1 MNAELPSEPTGLI
14 ARVVGALRSG
24 PVRRGILLVALA
36 FGTAFLT
43 VDYVRVPTGTWNV
56 GDVAERDIRATN
68 ALELQD
74 TAETIRQQRG
84 AQEGVLKVFDY
95 DATLSARLGG
105 RVGAAFSEARGALEA
120 ARLAA
125 KAEDRAELTDA
136 ELASITAIFLAQL
149 ELSLDAKDLQRV
161 VDSRW
166 SPEVERQAVEMVTMA
181 MRAYVIADK
190 STLGGSDD
198 AVSVVRILS
207 PDKRD
212 EIRLDDFDGVQVPA
226 AARRQITLFALENG
240 DASAPERKAAV
251 ALARAAVRPNFS
263 YNQLLTE
270 DRRTAARRGV
280 HDVVVHVPKGSV
292 IVREGDRLD
301 ARDVELIGAL
311 QESRSG
317 YSFVGGLLALVA
329 MSALLFIALFQF
341 ATGYIKKFA
350 REPWDLEAM
359 GVLLLLSLGLA
370 RLTVELS
377 QPLATGLGLGM
388 QPSGLWYLVPFAGFA
403 MLVRILVNSETAI
416 VWILAASALMGVLMD
431 QQVLYAV
438 FYAVSGV
445 TAAGALAHI
454 RERVGVLRAGLLTGL
469 VNAAAALLLNLVQVH
484 LGDSPMLM
492 DAATQPLWDV
502 SFAFLGG
509 VFSGIVVL
517 GLVPIF
523 ELFGFVTDYRLLELA
538 NLNHPLLR
546 QLMLRAP
553 GTYHH
558 SVTVAQ
564 LCEAAAERIGANA
577 LQTRVACYFHDIG
590 KSVNPKYFIENQRGG
605 PNPHDRL
612 PARTSARIIVNHVED
627 GEAIA
632 RQYNLPQPIID
643 GIVMHHGNGLIQYFY
658 AKALQE
664 AGPDDVV
671 DDADFRYRGTPPN
684 SRETGIMM
692 LADKVE
698 AACRTLKD
706 KSQENIRALIQ
717 KIVNGAILD
726 GQLEQCP
733 LTVKELYDIVHA
745 FTETLLGI
753 YHHRIEYPGI
763 PKRRAEARREDPPSG
778 PIITLETPSG
788 AGSPPPTP
796 PAATTEEASAPV
808 QIVDP
813 AAARPTPGQLASDY
827 EGPEHHGSEV
837 GRRPIQL
844 DTE

>member
-1 MNAELPSEPTGLI
+1 MNAKVETEPEGI
-14 ARVVGALRSG
+14 VGRLGAALRSD
-24 PVRRGILLVALA
+24 PVRRGILLVLLA
-36 FGTAFLT
+36 FGTALLT
-43 VDYVRVPTGTWNV
+43 VDYARVPTGTWNV
-56 GDVAERDIRATN
+56 GDVAERDIRATS

-74 TAETIRQQRG
+74 TTETIRQQRL

-95 DATLSARLGG
+95 DATLSARLTG
-105 RVGAAFSEARGALEA
+105 RIGAAFSEARSALEA

-125 KAEDRAELTDA
+125 EAEEREELTEA

-149 ELSLDAKDLQRV
+149 ELSLDANDLQRV
-161 VDSRW
+161 VDARW
-166 SPEVERQAVEMVTMA
+166 SPEVERQAVEMVGMA
-181 MRAYVIADK
+181 MQAYIIADK
-190 STLGGSDD
+190 STLGPADD

-212 EIRLDDFDGVQVPA
+212 EIRLDTFDGVLVPA
-226 AARRQITLFALENG
+226 AARRQITLFALEHG
-240 DASAPERKAAV
+240 DANDPQLKVAV

-280 HDVVVHVPKGSV
+280 DDVVVHVPKGTV

-301 ARDVELIGAL
+301 ARAVELIYAL
-311 QESRSG
+311 QESRSS
-317 YSFVGGLLALVA
+317 YSLFGGLLALVA

-350 REPWDLEAM
+350 REPKQLEAM
-359 GVLLLLSLGLA
+359 GVLLLLALGLA

-377 QPLATGLGLGM
+377 HPLSTGLGLGI

-416 VWILAASALMGVLMD
+416 VWILAASALFGVLMD
-431 QQVLYAV
+431 QQVLFAV
-438 FYAVSGV
+438 FFAVSGV

-469 VNAAAALLLNLVQVH
+469 VNAAAALLLNLVNVH
-484 LGDSPMLM
+484 MGDAPVLA
-492 DAATQPLWDV
+492 DATVQPLWDV
-502 SFAFLGG
+502 GFAFLGG
-509 VFSGIVVL
+509 VLSGIVVL

-590 KSVNPKYFIENQRGG
+590 KAVNPKYFIENQRGG

-612 PARTSARIIVNHVED
+612 PAKTSARVIVNHVMD

-632 RQYNLPQPIID
+632 KQYNLPKPIID
-643 GIVMHHGNGLIQYFY
+643 GIVMHHGTGLIQYFY
-658 AKALQE
+658 AKAMQE
-664 AGPDDVV
+664 AGPDEVV
-671 DDADFRYRGTPPN
+671 DEADFRYPGTPPD

-698 AACRTLKD
+698 AACRTLPD

-733 LTVKELYDIVHA
+733 LTVKELYDIVDA

-763 PKRRAEARREDPPSG
+763 PQRRAEARREDPPSG

-788 AGSPPPTP
+788 AVKPAPPQAPM
-796 PAATTEEASAPV
+796 TEEPSAPV

-813 AAARPTPGQLASDY
+813 AAARPTPDY
-827 EGPEHHGSEV
+827 ESAEHQAPAE

>member
-1 MNAELPSEPTGLI
+1 MNAELPEDPSGPV
-14 ARVVGALRSG
+14 ARLMGALRSD
-24 PVRRGILLVALA
+24 PVRRALLLVALA
-36 FGTAFLT
+36 LGTALLT
-43 VDYVRVPTGTWNV
+43 VDYARVPTGTWTV
-56 GDVAERDIRATN
+56 GDVAERDIRATH

-74 TAETIRQQRG
+74 TTETIRQQRV

-105 RVGAAFSEARGALEA
+105 RIGAAFSEARGALEA
-120 ARLAA
+120 ARIAA
-125 KAEDRAELTDA
+125 EAEERAQLTDA

-149 ELSLDAKDLQRV
+149 ELSLDANDLQRV
-161 VDSRW
+161 VDARW
-166 SPEVERQAVEMVTMA
+166 SPEVERRAVEMVTMA
-181 MRAYVIADK
+181 MQAYVIADR

-212 EIRLDDFDGVQVPA
+212 EIRLDDFEGVLVPA

-240 DASAPERKAAV
+240 DANDPELKAAV

-280 HDVVVHVPKGSV
+280 VDVVVHVPKGTV
-292 IVREGDRLD
+292 IVRDGDRLD
-301 ARDVELIGAL
+301 ARAVDLIGAL
-311 QESRSG
+311 QESRSS

-350 REPWDLEAM
+350 REPGQLEAM

-377 QPLATGLGLGM
+377 HPLANGLGLGM

-416 VWILAASALMGVLMD
+416 VWILAASALLGLMMD
-431 QQVLYAV
+431 LQVLYAV

-469 VNAAAALLLNLVQVH
+469 VNAAAALLLNLVYVH
-484 LGDSPMLM
+484 MGDTPVLL
-492 DAATQPLWDV
+492 DAASQPLWDV
-502 SFAFLGG
+502 GFAFLGG
-509 VFSGIVVL
+509 VLSGVVVL

-590 KSVNPKYFIENQRGG
+590 KAVNPKYFIENQRGG

-612 PARTSARIIVNHVED
+612 PARTSARVIVNHVED

-664 AGPDDVV
+664 AGPGEVV
-671 DDADFRYRGTPPN
+671 DEADFRYRGSPPN

-745 FTETLLGI
+745 FTETLLSI

-763 PKRRAEARREDPPSG
+763 PQRRAAARREDPPSG

-788 AGSPPPTP
+788 AVSPAHR
-796 PAATTEEASAPV
+796 PAPSVTEEPSAPV

-813 AAARPTPGQLASDY
+813 AAARPSADPEAEDY
-827 EGPEHHGSEV
+827 ESAEHQSPAET
-837 GRRPIQL
+837 RRPMQL